1 MFLICCYI
9 CFVAKTGHNNRKNE
23 IF

>member
-1 MFLICCYI
+1 MFLICCCI